1 MDDRG
6 FIPSL
11 MQAKPLSGWL
21 CESRLSTAARRLAW
35 RSGRRLYCWARG
47 DPRNDPANNGEY
59 WLLEQVLCGSA
70 RDLTLL
76 DVGANVGDWTIRAL
90 TLASVR
96 GKRIHG
102 YAFEPCTSTREIL
115 EHRLKDAS
123 DVEIC
128 AFALSSAEG
137 EADFFSSG
145 PGIGTNSL
153 GPISGTCVERVR
165 LTTIDKFLER
175 NEINRVDLLKI
186 DAEGFDCSVLEG
198 AARSLVDGKID
209 VVQFEYNWR
218 WVVNKASLHRVFTLI
233 QGMPYR
239 LGKLVGPRIVFF
251 DVWHFELERFFENNY
266 VLIRHGSAVENL
278 GCEMEFDS
286 SNSARPKA
294 SVGKS

>member
-1 MDDRG
+1 
-6 FIPSL
+6 
-11 MQAKPLSGWL
+11 
-21 CESRLSTAARRLAW
+21 
-35 RSGRRLYCWARG
+35 
-47 DPRNDPANNGEY
+47 
-59 WLLEQVLCGSA
+59 LLEQVLCGAA

-90 TLASVR
+90 NLASVR

-165 LTTIDKFLER
+165 LTTIDTFLET
-175 NEINRVDLLKI
+175 NDIKRVDLLKI
-186 DAEGFDCSVLEG
+186 DAEGFDFSVLEG
-198 AARSLVDGKID
+198 AVRSLADGKVE

-218 WVVNKASLHRVFTLI
+218 WVANKASLHRVFTLI
-233 QGMPYR
+233 QGVPYR
-239 LGKLVGPRIVFF
+239 LGKLVGPRIAFF
-251 DVWHFELERFFENNY
+251 DAWHFELERFFENNY
-266 VLIRHGSAVENL
+266 VLIRQGSAIENL
-278 GCEMEFDS
+278 GCEMEFDA
-286 SNSARPKA
+286 SNTAVPKVSARKTERR
-294 SVGKS
+294 